1 MCLSL
6 EREVLGSNLGHVKSD
21 TPLPTARHHCNIL
34 SKGAVLP
41 GRNDTD
47 MAPANLLHALAF
59 YSKYNER
66 FDLIFIAKMH
76 KIPIIY
82 TIATMASI

>member
-6 EREVLGSNLGHVKSD
+6 EREVLGSNLGLVKSD
-21 TPLPTARHHCNIL
+21 TALPMARHHCDIL

-41 GRNDTD
+41 GRKDAE
-47 MAPANLLHALAF
+47 MGPANSLQASAF
-59 YSKYNER
+59 YGEYNER

-76 KIPIIY
+76 KILITPLQQ
-82 TIATMASI
+82 